1 MINASF
7 YYSKGGISLIIIEA
21 ERVLDALCC
30 LKELNK
36 FMAKLNFTAKLCLK
50 LARYFN
56 TIYFFIIIIYQKL
69 KYLNLS

>member
-30 LKELNK
+30 LKELK
-36 FMAKLNFTAKLCLK
+36 KIMAKFNFTAKLYLK
-50 LARYFN
+50 LSRYFN
-56 TIYFFIIIIYQKL
+56 TIY
-69 KYLNLS
+69 YLSEAF

>member
-30 LKELNK
+30 LKELKK
-36 FMAKLNFTAKLCLK
+36 FMAKLNFQSEKFLDILI
-50 LARYFN
+50 LLYFLLLLL
-56 TIYFFIIIIYQKL
+56 FIR
-69 KYLNLS
+69 S